1 MADYPLPLA
10 NQTAA
15 VTGASS
21 GIGRATAIT
30 FATQG
35 ADLIIHAHTNHQGLE
50 ETADAIRALNRQVT
64 CIYADLTC
72 PNDQGRC
79 VDEAFNAHPLIN
91 IWVNNAG
98 CDILTGEASQWTFE
112 QKLNALW
119 ELDVRGTI
127 GVCRHLCI
135 PMAKIGKN
143 ENAVIINMGWDQAET
158 GQRGD
163 SGQLFAPAKAA
174 VMAYSRSLARELAPQ
189 VRVNCLAPGWIQT
202 AWGADASSYWDQ
214 RACAES
220 LMQRWGTPHD
230 VAVTAAHIAAPAASF
245 ITGQVIQINGGLNH
259 EHIPPLESGQ

>member
-1 MADYPLPLA
+1 MAEYPLPLE

-35 ADLIIHAHTNHQGLE
+35 ADLIIHAHTNRQGLE

-64 CIYADLTC
+64 CVYADLTS
-72 PNDQGRC
+72 PQDQVRC
-79 VDEAFNAHPLIN
+79 VDEAFEAHDLVN

-98 CDILTGEASQWTFE
+98 CDILTGEAGQWTFE
-112 QKLNALW
+112 QKLTALW

-127 GVCRHLCI
+127 GVCRKLSK
-135 PMAKIGKN
+135 PMVEVGKN
-143 ENAVIINMGWDQAET
+143 GNAVIINTGWDQAET

-163 SGQLFAPAKAA
+163 SGQLFAPVKAA
-174 VMAYSRSLARELAPQ
+174 VMAYSRSLARELAPH

-202 AWGADASSYWDQ
+202 AWGVGASSHWDR

-220 LMQRWGTPHD
+220 LMQRWGTPQD
-230 VAVTAAHIAAPAASF
+230 VAVAAAHIAAPSASF

-259 EHIPPLESGQ
+259 EHIPPSESEQ